1 MSIVESVKDAATD
14 VLTAPPAE
22 GKWTKRIENQT
33 AKLPSTFFLS
43 LAIGAIAYSAVN
55 KMINPKSN
63 VASFVGLWAPTF
75 LLLGVYNKL
84 VKIEGNDRYNHA

>member
-1 MSIVESVKDAATD
+1 MSLSETVRDAATA
-14 VLTAPPAE
+14 VITSPPAE

-43 LAIGAIAYSAVN
+43 LAVGAIAYSAIH
-55 KMINPKSN
+55 KMIYPKSN
-63 VASFVGLWAPTF
+63 AANFVGLWAPTF

-84 VKIEGNDRYNHA
+84 VKIEGNDRYDHA